1 MNKRFFYW
9 FIISIAAVQLFAVET
24 VRFQEQTYSGSV
36 TYNEKAQPGD
46 AVFVRL
52 SLKFADAVRKET
64 LKNPA
69 AVLQLF
75 KGKERAA
82 TAQFFFTHPKNRSAE
97 TADMLAGIP
106 LSTWLSGEETYSLK
120 VIISTGNTQK
130 KEITLPFSSKLYTAF
145 TAYSLALLFL
155 VAHNTRIRHF
165 EIRNTCTLT
174 HFIYISK
181 NIR

>member
-9 FIISIAAVQLFAVET
+9 SIISIAVAAQLFAAET

-52 SLKFADAVRKET
+52 SMKFSDTAHKET
-64 LKNPA
+64 SQNST

-82 TAQFFFTHPKNRSAE
+82 SAQFFFTHPKNRSVE

-106 LSTWLSGEETYSLK
+106 LSTWLSGE
-120 VIISTGNTQK
+120 
-130 KEITLPFSSKLYTAF
+130 
-145 TAYSLALLFL
+145 
-155 VAHNTRIRHF
+155 
-165 EIRNTCTLT
+165 
-174 HFIYISK
+174 
-181 NIR
+181 